1 MGIRNILVEN
11 VYNDLLPFSL
21 LRLLFRFSS
30 EMHVLLGKGL
40 GSVRN
45 FSSVLNDTIERTT
58 VTANSKHE
66 SVPRDQVC
74 PLPVFY
80 CSLLL
85 NKNYKFHIF

>member
-1 MGIRNILVEN
+1 MDIRNILVEN
-11 VYNDLLPFSL
+11 VYNDLLKKCTFSL
-21 LRLLFRFSS
+21 
-30 EMHVLLGKGL
+30 VKGS

-45 FSSVLNDTIERTT
+45 FSSGLKNTIETTT

-66 SVPRDQVC
+66 FVPRDQVY